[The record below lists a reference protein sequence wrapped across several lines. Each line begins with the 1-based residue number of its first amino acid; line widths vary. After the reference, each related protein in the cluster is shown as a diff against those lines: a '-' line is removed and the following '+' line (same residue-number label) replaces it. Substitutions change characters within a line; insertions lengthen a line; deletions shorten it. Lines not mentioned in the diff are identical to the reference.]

1 MRILCNGGAADGVC
15 GVVAPDA
22 GYLLLPFEAGKD
34 WEGLRVRRSTGG
46 FVTGG
51 AGGGG
56 RDLEFI
62 CLDVSD
68 TAGDD
73 LIGLLGKGV
82 GGIETRDVGWVVIA
96 VGNTVRISG
105 ICCLADA
112 IVRLACDECNE
123 GGCLGT

>member
-1 MRILCNGGAADGVC
+1 MRILCTGGAAGVW
-15 GVVAPDA
+15 GVVAPDG
-22 GYLLLPFEAGKD
+22 GYLLLAFEAGKD

-46 FVTGG
+46 FVIGG

-62 CLDVSD
+62 CLDGSD
-68 TAGDD
+68 IAGDD
-73 LIGLLGKGV
+73 LMGLLGKGV
-82 GGIETRDVGWVVIA
+82 GGIEIRDVGWVVIA

-105 ICCLADA
+105 SCCCLADA

-123 GGCLGT
+123 GGCLGA